1 MSVQREEGTLD
12 VELEADVELSDNEGP
27 EELIRGANDNLLAN
41 MDVEAA
47 IDNNFLMPVQPGM
60 KLSSN
65 VSSSVVQEEFSFA
78 VD

>member
-1 MSVQREEGTLD
+1 MLIQIEEGTHD
-12 VELEADVELSDNEGP
+12 GDMEADVELSDNEGP
-27 EELIRGANDNLLAN
+27 EELIRGANDTLLAN

-65 VSSSVVQEEFSFA
+65 ISSS
-78 VD
+78 